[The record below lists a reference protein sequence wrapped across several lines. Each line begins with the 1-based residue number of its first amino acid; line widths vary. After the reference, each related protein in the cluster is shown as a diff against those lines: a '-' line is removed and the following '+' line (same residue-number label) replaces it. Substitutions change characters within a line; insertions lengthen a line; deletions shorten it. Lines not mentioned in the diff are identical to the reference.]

1 MKKGTKA
8 GVFLSFGAF
17 LTLGMMAFLF
27 SGCGEKKVENTEVP
41 KAPETNE
48 AAKVET
54 AAPAP
59 VEKYVVKEGDTLWA
73 ISNQSGNYSDSFEWP
88 LIFKTNRDEIVDPDQ
103 ITPGQ
108 VLVIQRGQTAEQ
120 TEHTRQL
127 ASDTPAFVS
136 HEEPRTTLPVNYF

>member
-17 LTLGMMAFLF
+17 LALGMMIFLF

-41 KAPETNE
+41 KAPESNE

-54 AAPAP
+54 TQPAS